1 MPIQGPLRELG
12 IHDVFQL
19 LDLSRKTGMLQ
30 VTSELR
36 TDESAVWFNL
46 GRVVHATMRSKPATI
61 EDLLVQSG
69 KVREEDLERAR
80 SFRDQLANGTNTT
93 DILVQAGAVSA
104 KELDR
109 LRRERLEGVVFDL
122 MNWREGFFSFEERE
136 IADVPGDE
144 RTDVATESLLMESAR
159 RIDEWS
165 RIADK
170 IPNLSVIPSLAPVLP
185 EHESQLDL
193 LPHEWEVLT
202 MIDGQRD
209 LKSIASSLG
218 HAEFEIAKI
227 AYGLETTGVIAIAQ
241 PRRLSAAMPMISGTS
256 PEVRIHLDRGHAAAR
271 TGNLAEAIENWE
283 AFLRMAPRDPAAGR
297 VRAALEAA
305 VKLQAALEVPSR
317 G

>member
-36 TDESAVWFNL
+36 NDESAVWFNQ
-46 GRVVHATMRSKPATI
+46 GRVAHATMKSKPATL
-61 EDLLVQSG
+61 EDLLLQSG
-69 KVREEDLERAR
+69 RVRAEDLERAHE
-80 SFRDQLANGTNTT
+80 FRDQLGNGTSAT
-93 DILVQAGAVSA
+93 DILVQAGAISA
-104 KELDR
+104 KEVER
-109 LRRERLEGVVFDL
+109 LRRERLETVVFDL
-122 MNWREGFFSFEERE
+122 MDWREGFFSFEERD
-136 IADVPGDE
+136 IGDVPAEE

-170 IPNLSVIPSLAPVLP
+170 IPNLGVVPALAPVSQ
-185 EHESQLDL
+185 EHETQLDL

-202 MIDGQRD
+202 MIDGARD
-209 LKSIASSLG
+209 LKSIASALG

-241 PRRLSAAMPMISGTS
+241 PRRLSASLPAQGANS
-256 PEVRIHLDRGHAAAR
+256 EVRLHLDRGYAAAR
-271 TGNLAEAIENWE
+271 AGNLPAAIENWE
-283 AFLRMAPRDPAAGR
+283 TFLRMAPRDPEVSR
-297 VRAALEAA
+297 VRSALEAA
-305 VKLQAALEVPSR
+305 VKLQASLEAANR